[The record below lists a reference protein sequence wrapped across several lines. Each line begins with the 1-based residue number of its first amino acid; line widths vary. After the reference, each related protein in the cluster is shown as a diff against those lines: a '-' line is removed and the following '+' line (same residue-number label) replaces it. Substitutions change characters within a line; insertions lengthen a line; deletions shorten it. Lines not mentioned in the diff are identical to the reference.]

1 MQRCNYFLQVCELI
15 LQYML
20 VKIANIWKVNSL
32 YPVLDIAGGGGGG
45 AKGTIVF
52 LLKGSEWSLIFRV
65 TRL

>member
-45 AKGTIVF
+45 EQREPLFTF
-52 LLKGSEWSLIFRV
+52 
-65 TRL
+65 